1 MYDATGGKL
10 RKQVIENEVAVP
22 WGTGTLTSNITTTTI
37 YADGFIYETKLYSQG
52 ILDGAL
58 GYTLRLQYILHEEGR
73 IRMVHGSTP
82 AQNKLAY
89 DYHLT
94 DHVGNIRTV
103 LTEEALPPTDFKAT
117 METANRTQEEGWFE
131 GIGHSEHNKP
141 TGFDANGS
149 NAKVSRLFNASGND
163 KRVGPAIMLKVMSGD
178 KFTAQVRGWYLP
190 NGTDDALLP
199 DAVPVLQQ
207 VVDAFGAAL
216 PTGSK
221 IGAAQAGLA
230 GGAISSFI
238 TTQQSA
244 PPSGRPKA
252 YLNWMLLDE
261 QGLALDASVRGAR
274 LVPAITGTMP
284 AQLIQA
290 NGGSEIPITRN
301 GYLFVFVSNES
312 QGNVY
317 FDDLSVVYTPGPLLE
332 EHHFYPTGLEIFALS
347 STAGNGHVRNKYGY
361 QGQEHERHFALHLN
375 EFEARHYDPQSA
387 RWMVPDPA
395 NQFASS
401 FVGMGNAWVNSV
413 DPDGRIAFAAVAPF
427 LIAAAKGA
435 AIASATYVAGNFVNG
450 NSWNDL
456 NFKGWATSAALGAI
470 GGAFAHGVGN
480 AFMGAKPGLLTELG
494 KASVHG
500 QFNAIMSGVMGG
512 DPLAGFAAGF
522 GGSMVGAYTDEWGKV
537 SRLGVSMAVGGG
549 ASVLAGGDF
558 MKGATTAGI
567 GFLTNQLPHELIEM
581 RKNIAN
587 TALKYNGST
596 RWAEAVENGNFP
608 EGSYKC
614 NQFVYDVTTE
624 AGASPGLPNGIFKRY
639 PPTAGDWG
647 NPNVKIKGWR
657 VVKTPI
663 KGDVASIPLPPGSG
677 ATGHVG
683 VVFNPGSTVSAG
695 TNQVTWS
702 DWGFRPNQV
711 PVFRRWVGP

>member
-1 MYDATGGKL
+1 LNIKDLSKKMNKY
-10 RKQVIENEVAVP
+10 VHSN
-22 WGTGTLTSNITTTTI
+22 TL
-37 YADGFIYETKLYSQG
+37 
-52 ILDGAL
+52 
-58 GYTLRLQYILHEEGR
+58 
-73 IRMVHGSTP
+73 

-103 LTEEALPPTDFKAT
+103 LTEEAVAPTDFKAT

-131 GIGHSEHNKP
+131 GIGHTEHNKP

-163 KRVGPAIMLKVMSGD
+163 KRVGPAIVLKVMSGD

-230 GGAISSFI
+230 GGAINSFL
-238 TTQQSA
+238 TLHQPA
-244 PPSGRPKA
+244 PPTDRPKA

-332 EHHFYPTGLEIFALS
+332 EHHFYPSGLEMLALS
-347 STAGNGHVRNKYGY
+347 SAAGNGHVRNKYGY
-361 QGQEHERHFALHLN
+361 QGQENEWHFALNLN
-375 EFEARHYDPQSA
+375 EFEARHYDPQST

-395 NQFASS
+395 NQFASPY
-401 FVGMGNAWVNSV
+401 VGMGNAWVNGV
-413 DPDGRIAFAAVAPF
+413 DPDGRFVF
-427 LIAAAKGA
+427 IAAALLLAKVPMGIGVKLAVGAMASMVANKDRITAATEGENGNAWKGLGTALGYAAVGA
-435 AIASATYVAGNFVNG
+435 AGTAVGL
-450 NSWNDL
+450 NSTGFTGFMMGGSL
-456 NFKGWATSAALGAI
+456 NVIYEGAI
-470 GGAFAHGVGN
+470 GQFEKEGINVGGRMLGSFITGGTSALAGKNFGAGFKSGELLADAKLNTYDALGQLQYNPLELSKLGKFGLSGLENLGSKLNEKDGKLEIGEMGGYFASGVAGAFISYSMNFAGMKVIPN
-480 AFMGAKPGLLTELG
+480 RNTFKDYGA
-494 KASVHG
+494 A
-500 QFNAIMSGVMGG
+500 AIIS
-512 DPLAGFAAGF
+512 PF
-522 GGSMVGAYTDEWGKV
+522 
-537 SRLGVSMAVGGG
+537 
-549 ASVLAGGDF
+549 
-558 MKGATTAGI
+558 
-567 GFLTNQLPHELIEM
+567 
-581 RKNIAN
+581 IAN
-587 TALKYNGST
+587 TTADIGLNYFNHLSYGDKKAPESFGSFYT
-596 RWAEAVENGNFP
+596 NYFK
-608 EGSYKC
+608 S
-614 NQFVYDVTTE
+614 
-624 AGASPGLPNGIFKRY
+624 IFKVDFY
-639 PPTAGDWG
+639 TGSSMWG
-647 NPNVKIKGWR
+647 YFNLLKRFNYLSNPSNI
-657 VVKTPI
+657 
-663 KGDVASIPLPPGSG
+663 L
-677 ATGHVG
+677 
-683 VVFNPGSTVSAG
+683 N
-695 TNQVTWS
+695 
-702 DWGFRPNQV
+702 
-711 PVFRRWVGP
+711 